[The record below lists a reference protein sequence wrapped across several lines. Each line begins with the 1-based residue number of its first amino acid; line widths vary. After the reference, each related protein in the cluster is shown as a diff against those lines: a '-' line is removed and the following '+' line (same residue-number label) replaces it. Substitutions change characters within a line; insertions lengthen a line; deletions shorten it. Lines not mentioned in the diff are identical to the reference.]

1 MQANYYIHSK
11 QIGLHKREAYYEQR
25 KDEEFSHVS
34 SELKN
39 QKVNAPFYVCLHIQV
54 YGLLNLHD
62 LALRLVGLSKLCTI
76 FFLK

>member
-39 QKVNAPFYVCLHIQV
+39 PKSECSILCVFAHTSLWVTQLTRPCL
-54 YGLLNLHD
+54 
-62 LALRLVGLSKLCTI
+62 AVGWTFKI
-76 FFLK
+76 MYYFFS